1 MSAASPTGLPGGDSG
16 GRFAGSWRAGSAGE
30 IWKVRCVG
38 RELQR
43 GTWLGAGK
51 GAVSQAVSLQ
61 GQFWSDSSLL
71 PYLLSFLPRLLS
83 ITKGQNIHQALGTRC
98 LQSGG
103 ADRHWTESCS
113 ESSAVITGR
122 RNLGVDKK
130 KINKQSIIRIEKS
143 FI

>member
-1 MSAASPTGLPGGDSG
+1 MWPAPQGSLEETAEGDLQGAGGLDLQGKSGKWVCGEGAAKGHVAGG
-16 GRFAGSWRAGSAGE
+16 
-30 IWKVRCVG
+30 
-38 RELQR
+38 
-43 GTWLGAGK
+43 GK
-51 GAVSQAVSLQ
+51 GAVSQAVRLQ

-83 ITKGQNIHQALGTRC
+83 ITKGQNIHQALGTKC

-113 ESSAVITGR
+113 ESLAVITGR

-130 KINKQSIIRIEKS
+130 YQ
-143 FI
+143 